1 VITRYIT
8 LPMPVPGATIRA
20 MPGDPGR
27 LPALVSPA
35 VPGAGTAVLPGEPP
49 GRVREELP
57 VIAAGE
63 AEQVLV
69 SGVGDRAAV
78 GAHPP
83 APTRRCGSYP
93 HFHRPGCPQFHRS

>member
-1 VITRYIT
+1 MTASSPRGTFSPAELTAELVIARYIA

-35 VPGAGTAVLPGEPP
+35 VPGARTAAVLPGEPP

-63 AEQVLV
+63 AGAGH
-69 SGVGDRAAV
+69 GVGR
-78 GAHPP
+78 G
-83 APTRRCGSYP
+83 
-93 HFHRPGCPQFHRS
+93 